1 MQQLTTIVFVD
12 NLIFKLNERIF
23 DWKESFKSVQ
33 NLNVRQTELS
43 FSSQLFVIV
52 LALLNNGET
61 WKKQKKQKKYW
72 IYITTSQLWIR
83 CWKLFLVTEIR
94 VIFSNYFTLYVYISM
109 LWLYF
114 ERKIS
119 LRINQ
124 YVCWVCTCLTYGVQ
138 GKYSEG
144 LFIWIL

>member
-1 MQQLTTIVFVD
+1 MQQLTTIAFVD

-72 IYITTSQLWIR
+72 IYITTSQLWIC

-109 LWLYF
+109 LWLFF

-119 LRINQ
+119 SRINQ
-124 YVCWVCTCLTYGVQ
+124 YVCWVCMCLTYGVQ
-138 GKYSEG
+138 GKDSEG